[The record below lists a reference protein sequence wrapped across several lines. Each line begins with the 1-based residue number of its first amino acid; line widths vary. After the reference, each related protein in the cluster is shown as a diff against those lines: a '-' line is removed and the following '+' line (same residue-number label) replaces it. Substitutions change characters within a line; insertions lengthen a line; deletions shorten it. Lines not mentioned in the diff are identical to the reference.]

1 MAENEKKENEIDENA
16 EINIKNESAEVKEKV
31 ETAEVKED
39 INPEE
44 NNEENESAE
53 KKETQEETVFKK
65 ELEEMKLF
73 GSKLKDENKKL
84 KNELETVKERLLR
97 TSAEYENFRNRTAK
111 EKDGIYS
118 DACFDVLKNILP
130 ALDNMER
137 AAAIDGSVEDLKKGI
152 EMTIRQ
158 FNDSLSKLGV
168 EEIDTSSEFDPNV
181 HNAIMHVEDES
192 VGENQIVEVLQKGY
206 KKGDKI
212 IRFSLVKVAN

>member
-1 MAENEKKENEIDENA
+1 MAENEKKENQIDEKENA
-16 EINIKNESAEVKEKV
+16 EINKENNPAEIK

-39 INPEE
+39 NNSEEVKEAAEIN
-44 NNEENESAE
+44 
-53 KKETQEETVFKK
+53 ETQEETGLKK

-84 KNELETVKERLLR
+84 KNELEAVKERLLR
-97 TSAEYENFRNRTAK
+97 TSAEYENYRNRTAK

-137 AAAIDGSVEDLKKGI
+137 AAAIEGSVEDLKKGI

-158 FNDSLSKLGV
+158 FKDSLSKLDV
-168 EEIDTSSEFDPNV
+168 EEIDTSSEFDPNL
-181 HNAIMHVEDES
+181 HNAIMHVEDDS

-206 KKGDKI
+206 KKGDKV